1 MNAVYEASCLGF
13 TNSSIGR
20 IFQTHFWL
28 DQMFRWTFTQEK
40 PGSGR
45 LLELMMWSAKVAFV
59 AMSKHSL
66 PLSGRTRGIHY
77 VGCSHLQPEL
87 VDIFWWLM
95 SEITVKIECVGKKNK
110 TTYQIAKLPGER
122 QILWWNCGTWD
133 SAIIHSPRS
142 IFETFDELMPW
153 VSRLRP
159 DLMKYHKI
167 NCGRE

>member
-95 SEITVKIECVGKKNK
+95 SEITVKIECVGKKKNYVPNCKTSRWKTNSLMELWNLRFCHYSLSSVNIRNLWRADALSLPFKTRSNEIPQNK
-110 TTYQIAKLPGER
+110 
-122 QILWWNCGTWD
+122 LW
-133 SAIIHSPRS
+133 
-142 IFETFDELMPW
+142 
-153 VSRLRP
+153 
-159 DLMKYHKI
+159 
-167 NCGRE
+167 